1 MVTVANIYYKW
12 PIFDQNEKLEFEIIK
27 KVKLLQ
33 RNVRLWLERRRL
45 GVIGNNDEKRHK
57 GIVSQNTK
65 QLRNLMFFKISRNY
79 VIISPSL
86 IPM

>member
-1 MVTVANIYYKW
+1 MVIRVNYSQKSIINDQLA
-12 PIFDQNEKLEFEIIK
+12 IFDQNEKLEFEIIK

-57 GIVSQNTK
+57 GIVSQYT
-65 QLRNLMFFKISRNY
+65 LVLYTTFMT
-79 VIISPSL
+79 
-86 IPM
+86 

>member
-1 MVTVANIYYKW
+1 MTV
-12 PIFDQNEKLEFEIIK
+12 FDQNEKLEFEIIK

-57 GIVSQNTK
+57 GIV
-65 QLRNLMFFKISRNY
+65 
-79 VIISPSL
+79 
-86 IPM
+86 

>member
-1 MVTVANIYYKW
+1 MT
-12 PIFDQNEKLEFEIIK
+12 IFDQKKKLEFEIIK

-57 GIVSQNTK
+57 GIVLQILHN
-65 QLRNLMFFKISRNY
+65 
-79 VIISPSL
+79 SL
-86 IPM
+86 TVTYYGNAC

>member
-1 MVTVANIYYKW
+1 MT
-12 PIFDQNEKLEFEIIK
+12 IFDQNKKLEFEIIK

-57 GIVSQNTK
+57 GIVLQI
-65 QLRNLMFFKISRNY
+65 LRNSMTVTYSENAC
-79 VIISPSL
+79 
-86 IPM
+86 

>member
-1 MVTVANIYYKW
+1 MT
-12 PIFDQNEKLEFEIIK
+12 IFDQNKKLEFEIIK

-57 GIVSQNTK
+57 GIVLQMLPNSMTVKYSEN
-65 QLRNLMFFKISRNY
+65 
-79 VIISPSL
+79 PC
-86 IPM
+86 

>member
-1 MVTVANIYYKW
+1 MVIGGNYNQKSIINDQLA
-12 PIFDQNEKLEFEIIK
+12 IFDQNEKLEFEIIK

-57 GIVSQNTK
+57 GIISQYT
-65 QLRNLMFFKISRNY
+65 
-79 VIISPSL
+79 
-86 IPM
+86 